1 MRTSWIRITAAFAL
15 LAGSGALAQRSVP
28 NVIASSASSGT
39 YAPAAVS
46 AAGAALYARVN
57 EPQPLYTVR
66 RYDLRLRSTDER
78 GRSITVKAQI
88 FVPDLPKPQSLPVY
102 VLGAGTTG
110 LADNCSPFD
119 ENPARQSWGWYQG
132 HLLSYAAQGM
142 IAIMP
147 DYAYFD
153 DPARLQPYFVSN
165 SEARILLDAA
175 RAASQFFEGRDDN
188 ARPARAVFFS
198 GYSQGGHS
206 SFAAADLWKS
216 YAPDVPVKG
225 LAVFGAT
232 TNVATL
238 WREHGAFGPY
248 VVAAYQQYYGR
259 DQVNAQDLLLPNVYA
274 GLSRNALAQ
283 CVGNL
288 HQMYS
293 KRASDIF
300 KPDFLQ
306 ALASGTVGQRW
317 PGVARALRLNNAG
330 MNKAGANVPA
340 FIAQGTTDDIV
351 TAAAQRAF
359 VRTQCGLG
367 RRVSYREYPGIN
379 HYQTRQVAFRDALA
393 WIRGVTAGSAAP
405 SSCVN

>member
-1 MRTSWIRITAAFAL
+1 MATFMLAAS
-15 LAGSGALAQRSVP
+15 SGAAAQRSVP
-28 NVIASSASSGT
+28 DVLSAISSSGV
-39 YAPAAVS
+39 YSPAAVS
-46 AAGAALYARVN
+46 AAGAALYARVS
-57 EPQPLYTVR
+57 EPTPLYTVR

-78 GRSITVKAQI
+78 GRPITVKAQI
-88 FVPDLPKPQSLPVY
+88 FVPDVPKPQSLPVY

-147 DYAYFD
+147 EYAYFD

-175 RAASQFFEGRDDN
+175 RAAFQFFDGRDSN

-232 TNVATL
+232 TNVSTL
-238 WREHGAFGPY
+238 WREHGAFAPY
-248 VVAAYQQYYGR
+248 VVAAYEQYYGR
-259 DQVNAQDLLLPNVYA
+259 AQVNAQDILLPSVYA
-274 GLSRNALAQ
+274 GLPRNALAQ

-293 KRASDIF
+293 KRARDIF
-300 KPDFLQ
+300 KPEFLR
-306 ALASGTVGQRW
+306 ALESGTVGQRW
-317 PGVARALRLNNAG
+317 PGVARALRVNNAG
-330 MNKAGANVPA
+330 LGKAGAVVPA
-340 FIAQGTTDDIV
+340 FVAQGTTDDIV

-379 HYQTRQVAFRDALA
+379 HYQTRQVAFRDALS
-393 WIRGVTAGSAAP
+393 WIRSVANGNTAP
-405 SSCVN
+405 SSCVS